1 MINKETDIK
10 NAAQNAQEG
19 GENAREGLKAP
30 KEKNSSIKKT
40 SAAKG
45 GNSGAKGGE
54 KKKNAASD
62 RKRNPDGTFAKG
74 NDFSDKYQDK
84 YADDLIAFFSRPL
97 TKVEYRR
104 EFDKDGNLI
113 SETPIEIMGEFP
125 TMGTFAMSIGVSVS
139 ALKTWAGVTEDGKY
153 KHERFA
159 KAYQRAKEWAGGL
172 MEAGALSGKLNA
184 NMAKFVLTN
193 DYGKE
198 ERQVIE
204 SNVSGISERDLAL
217 IKRVGARIAAVS
229 AEGDNGEE
237 G

>member
-1 MINKETDIK
+1 MINKKKEIE
-10 NAAQNAQEG
+10 NAAQNTQEG
-19 GENAREGLKAP
+19 GENARQ
-30 KEKNSSIKKT
+30 SIKKDADSNT
-40 SAAKG
+40 DAKKKSVSRG
-45 GNSGAKGGE
+45 VKKGDTDAE
-54 KKKNAASD
+54 KKNISSYN

-74 NDFSDKYQDK
+74 NDFSDKYKDS
-84 YADDLIAFFSRPL
+84 YADDLIKFFSQPL
-97 TKVEYRR
+97 SRIEYRK
-104 EFDKDGNLI
+104 EYDKDGNLI
-113 SETPIEIMGEFP
+113 SETPVEIMGEFP

-139 ALKTWAGVTEDGKY
+139 TLKSWAGISDGGKY
-153 KHERFA
+153 AHERFA

-204 SNVSGISERDLAL
+204 QNLSGISERDLAL
-217 IKRVGARIAAVS
+217 IKRVGERIAASS

-237 G
+237 E